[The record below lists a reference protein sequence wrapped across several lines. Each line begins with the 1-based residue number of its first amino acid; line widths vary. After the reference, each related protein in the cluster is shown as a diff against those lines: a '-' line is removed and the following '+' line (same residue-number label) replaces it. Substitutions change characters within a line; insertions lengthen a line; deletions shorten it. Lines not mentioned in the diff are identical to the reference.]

1 MEKLA
6 ENNLTYFYLSHV
18 VIVVTAVTTI
28 NLTPVVIGVEHQ
40 VSNFSAITST
50 RTSGFGKDFKTFCQ
64 SETKLHMTSVYFSG
78 SRGNEESL

>member
-1 MEKLA
+1 
-6 ENNLTYFYLSHV
+6 
-18 VIVVTAVTTI
+18 
-28 NLTPVVIGVEHQ
+28 VIGVEHQ
-40 VSNFSAITST
+40 VSNFSAIT

>member
-1 MEKLA
+1 M
-6 ENNLTYFYLSHV
+6 
-18 VIVVTAVTTI
+18 
-28 NLTPVVIGVEHQ
+28 VIGVEHQ